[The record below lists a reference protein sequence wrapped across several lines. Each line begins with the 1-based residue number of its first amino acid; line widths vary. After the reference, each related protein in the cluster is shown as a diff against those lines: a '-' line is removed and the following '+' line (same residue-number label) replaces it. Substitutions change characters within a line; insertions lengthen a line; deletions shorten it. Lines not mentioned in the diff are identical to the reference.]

1 MMLVLLESLSIFI
14 TILEVV
20 LLVYIFLSMFH
31 VGFLV
36 KPISFLLEPILMPIQ
51 KLMRHSVFHTPVSD
65 ISPIMAFLIL
75 SYIEQMLS

>member
-1 MMLVLLESLSIFI
+1 MILVLLKSLSIFI

-20 LLVYIFLSMFH
+20 LLIYIFLSMFH
-31 VGFLV
+31 VGFLR
-36 KPISFLLEPILMPIQ
+36 KPISFLLDPILIPIQ

-75 SYIEQMLS
+75 SYIQQML

>member
-1 MMLVLLESLSIFI
+1 MTLVLLKSISIFI

-31 VGFLV
+31 IGFLK
-36 KPISFLLEPILMPIQ
+36 KPIYILLEPILIPIQ
-51 KLMRHSVFHTPVSD
+51 KLMRHSVFHTPISD

-75 SYIEQMLS
+75 SYIEQMLI